1 MFDMKMMHSLLG
13 QRFEY
18 LVHNKDMTTEAR
30 LEASLELIS
39 FVTDF
44 LEVEI
49 KREEKNETPKKT

>member
-1 MFDMKMMHSLLG
+1 MKMMHSLLG